1 MENIIRYVIPKNIGS
16 MKIEADEFIELYN
29 QNEVVFVDVR
39 MKFETDVWG
48 FNFGLKIP
56 ANELPDNLEK
66 LDKEKLIVVAC
77 PHTDRSNMARTYL
90 ASMGYKCRYLVG
102 GLMSLAERLK
112 GGKAKDIRL

>member
-1 MENIIRYVIPKNIGS
+1 MENIIRGVIPKNVGS
-16 MKIEADEFIELYN
+16 MKIEADEFIDLYN
-29 QNEVVFVDVR
+29 QNEVDFVDIR

-66 LDKEKLIVVAC
+66 LDKEKLIVVAR

-90 ASMGYKCRYLVG
+90 ASKGYKCKYLIGRLVG
-102 GLMSLAERLK
+102 LAERLK
-112 GGKAKDIRL
+112 SGKAKDIRL